1 MALVIRDA
9 VDDDL
14 PAMVAIYNQ
23 LVRDTTVVWTEDEQT
38 IDERRAHT
46 AALRA
51 RGFAVLVADIDGVV
65 AGVASYGDFRDSI
78 SKPGY
83 RFTAEHSIH
92 LAEGHRGQ
100 GIGPV
105 LLDGLLDRAR
115 AQGIHTMVAGADGDN
130 EGSIRFHERHGFE
143 VTARMAGLGF
153 KFGRWLDLVLL
164 QRTL

>member
-1 MALVIRDA
+1 MIIRDA
-9 VDDDL
+9 TDDDVSE
-14 PAMVAIYNQ
+14 MVAIYNQ
-23 LVRDTTVVWTEDEQT
+23 LVRDTTVVWTEVEETVEQRGAYF
-38 IDERRAHT
+38 DR
-46 AALRA
+46 LRS
-51 RGFAVLVADIDGVV
+51 RGFAVLVADVDGVV
-65 AGVASYGDFRDSI
+65 AGVGSYGDFRDSI

-105 LLDGLLDRAR
+105 LLDALLDRAR
-115 AQGIHTMVAGADGDN
+115 AQGIRTMVAGADADN
-130 EGSIRFHERHGFE
+130 DGSIRFHERHGFE